1 VRPGG
6 ASSQQRGT
14 GDAFLR
20 VAQGLDEGK
29 GWDLNQRQVYT
40 LGRSRK
46 CNLRL
51 SDDTVSG
58 THARVEWREA
68 VWCVIDLGSS
78 HGTQVNGERIEGP
91 KPLFDRDT
99 IGVGHSLLE
108 FREYEEL
115 TQQDLDQIDEGV
127 RLPE

>member
-1 VRPGG
+1 MRSGG
-6 ASSQQRGT
+6 SSSVQRG

-20 VAQGLDEGK
+20 VAQGVDEGK

-78 HGTQVNGERIEGP
+78 HGTQVNGERIQGP

-99 IGVGHSLLE
+99 IGVGNSVVE

-115 TQQDLDQIDEGV
+115 SEAELDQIDEGV
-127 RLPE
+127 RLQE